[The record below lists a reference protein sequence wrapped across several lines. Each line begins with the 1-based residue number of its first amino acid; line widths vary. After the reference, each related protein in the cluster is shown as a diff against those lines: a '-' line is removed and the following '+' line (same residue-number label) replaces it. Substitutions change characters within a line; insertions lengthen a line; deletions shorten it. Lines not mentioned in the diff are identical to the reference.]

1 VPAAG
6 DTRRRG
12 LRFDEPNFVGLRLRR
27 HGHDLTP
34 ATPFTGAGCS
44 THQDGSSGAASPR
57 HTVLSVSSHSTTI
70 PAGLPV
76 TDTRVD
82 LLVVGSGTGMAAAL
96 AGHELGLSVLIV
108 EKSSY
113 VGGSTARS
121 GGALW
126 LPASPVL
133 REAGAGDTVER
144 AATYLDSVVAG
155 SAPPHRSAG
164 FLTHLSATV
173 DMLRRTTPLRLFW
186 ARDYADYHPE
196 APGGSAAGRTCEC
209 RPFDTSTLGEYRTR
223 LRPGVLEA
231 GVPIPTT
238 GADYR
243 WMNLVARVPR
253 KGIPTFGKRIAQGV
267 GGRVLGRRYAAGG
280 QGLMAGLFAGVLRA
294 GIPVWTGTTLLRLA
308 ADGARVTGAVVDHDG
323 REVTITARRGV
334 VLATGGFDH
343 SMDMRWKFQSES
355 LGANLSLGAESN
367 TGDGI
372 RAGQEMGAGIDLMEQ
387 AWWFPAIAPLP
398 GKSPAVM
405 LAERSLPGC
414 LIVDQNGRRFAN
426 ESTDYMSFGQR
437 LLELERSGRPVE
449 AMWIIFDRQYRNS
462 YVFGAELFPRMRI
475 PRAWYH
481 AGVAVRADSLG
492 ELGARIGVPAQ
503 EFTETMTRFNENA
516 AAGQDP
522 DFGRGRSAYDRYYGD
537 PTVTPNPNLRP
548 LLKGP
553 FYAVKMVLSDLG
565 TCGGLK
571 ADDRARVLREDG
583 GTIPGLYA
591 IGNTAANAFGTA
603 YPGAGATIAQGLVYG
618 YIAARDAAS

>member
-1 VPAAG
+1 MAPHNA
-6 DTRRRG
+6 
-12 LRFDEPNFVGLRLRR
+12 
-27 HGHDLTP
+27 
-34 ATPFTGAGCS
+34 
-44 THQDGSSGAASPR
+44 
-57 HTVLSVSSHSTTI
+57 TI

-76 TDTRVD
+76 ADTTVD

-96 AGHELGLSVLIV
+96 AAHDLGLSVLIV
-108 EKSSY
+108 EKSPC

-133 REAGAGDTVER
+133 REAGADDTVER
-144 AATYLDSVVAG
+144 AGTYLHSVVAG
-155 SAPPHRSAG
+155 SAPAQRSVA
-164 FLTHLSATV
+164 FLEHASALV
-173 DMLRRTTPLRLFW
+173 EMLRRTTPLRLFW
-186 ARDYADYHPE
+186 ARDYSDYHPE
-196 APGGSAAGRTCEC
+196 EPGGSAAGRTYEC
-209 RPFDTSTLGEYRTR
+209 RPLDTSILGEYRTR

-231 GVPIPTT
+231 GFSIPTT

-253 KGIPTFGKRIAQGV
+253 KGIPTFGKRLAQGV
-267 GGRVLGRRYAAGG
+267 GGRLVGRRYAAGG

-294 GIPVWTGTTLLRLA
+294 GIPVWTDTTLLRLSNSPA
-308 ADGARVTGAVVDHDG
+308 ERDRVTGAVVNHNG

-355 LGANLSLGAESN
+355 LGRNLSLGAESN

-372 RAGQEMGAGIDLMEQ
+372 RAGQELGADIDLMDQ

-398 GKSPAVM
+398 GKAPAVM

-414 LIVDQNGRRFAN
+414 LIVNQHGRRFAN
-426 ESTDYMSFGQR
+426 ESADYMSFGQR
-437 LLELERSGRPVE
+437 LLQLERSGSPVE
-449 AMWIIFDRQYRNS
+449 AIWIVFDQQYRNS

-475 PRAWYH
+475 PQSWYQ
-481 AGVAVRADSLG
+481 AGIAVRADSLG
-492 ELGARIGVPAQ
+492 ELGTRMEVPVP
-503 EFTETMTRFNENA
+503 EFLNTMTRFNQNSS
-516 AAGQDP
+516 AGVDP

-537 PTVTPNPNLRP
+537 PTIKPNPNLRP
-548 LLKGP
+548 LVKGP
-553 FYAVKMVLSDLG
+553 YYAVKMVLSDLG

-571 ADDRARVLREDG
+571 ANERSRVLREDG
-583 GTIPGLYA
+583 SAIAGLYA
-591 IGNTAANAFGTA
+591 IGNTAANAFGTT

-618 YIAARDAAS
+618 YIAALEAAGVG